1 MRWPMS
7 TFPVQT
13 VTRPLLP
20 IDSQPSRSGV
30 LARLGLAAT
39 RRALLAEAAD
49 RPEHAGMG
57 AAAAEVAAQ
66 RLAYLGFPRLGRP
79 PQQCRGGDDDPWRAV
94 AALRRAFRD
103 KGLLNVAAQSVLGQ
117 SFDGADLP
125 NRK

>member
-1 MRWPMS
+1 MSNSSATISASAVEIRWPMS
-7 TFPVQT
+7 TFPVRM

-39 RRALLAEAAD
+39 RRALLAEAAE

-66 RLAYLGFPRLGRP
+66 RPAYLGLPRLGRSP
-79 PQQCRGGDDDPWRAV
+79 PQGPARHHRPWRAV
-94 AALRRAFRD
+94 TAPPPPL
-103 KGLLNVAAQSVLGQ
+103 
-117 SFDGADLP
+117 
-125 NRK
+125 

>member
-1 MRWPMS
+1 MSNSSATISASAVEIRWPMS
-7 TFPVQT
+7 TFPVRM

-39 RRALLAEAAD
+39 RRALLAEAAE

-66 RLAYLGFPRLGRP
+66 RLAYLGLPRLGRS
-79 PQQCRGGDDDPWRAV
+79 PQQGRAGDSSDA
-94 AALRRAFRD
+94 RRVGKECVSPCCSRVSPQ
-103 KGLLNVAAQSVLGQ
+103 N
-117 SFDGADLP
+117 
-125 NRK
+125 